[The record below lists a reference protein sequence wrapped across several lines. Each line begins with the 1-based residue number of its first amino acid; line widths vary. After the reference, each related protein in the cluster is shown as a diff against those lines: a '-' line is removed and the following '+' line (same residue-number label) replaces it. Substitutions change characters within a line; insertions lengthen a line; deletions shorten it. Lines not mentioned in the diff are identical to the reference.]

1 MKVANDARELQRR
14 REAQEIRRM
23 LLRKLE
29 EDDEECM
36 KRYRE
41 INEKWSDILASKD
54 PLDIYAEMEAQNAK
68 CLEIMER
75 KDAVIAEL
83 RQELEN
89 ADFKFVND
97 QKSQNEDVDLLINR
111 MDNQVRHIC
120 VFGNNINTTWH
131 IKGSSLFY
139 LDEHHDQSLSSRV
152 IAY

>member
-1 MKVANDARELQRR
+1 
-14 REAQEIRRM
+14 M
-23 LLRKLE
+23 LLRKLK

-36 KRYRE
+36 KRYRK

-54 PLDIYAEMEAQNAK
+54 PLDIHAEMEAQNAK

-120 VFGNNINTTWH
+120 VFGNNINITWH
-131 IKGSSLFY
+131 IKDSCLFY

>member
-1 MKVANDARELQRR
+1 
-14 REAQEIRRM
+14 M

-36 KRYRE
+36 KRYRQ

-120 VFGNNINTTWH
+120 VFGNNINTT
-131 IKGSSLFY
+131 
-139 LDEHHDQSLSSRV
+139 
-152 IAY
+152 

>member
-23 LLRKLE
+23 LLRNLE

-36 KRYRE
+36 RRYRE
-41 INEKWSDILASKD
+41 INGKWSNILASKD
-54 PLDIYAEMEAQNAK
+54 PLDIHAEMEAQSAK

-89 ADFKFVND
+89 ADLKFVND
-97 QKSQNEDVDLLINR
+97 QKSQSEDIDLLINR
-111 MDNQVRHIC
+111 MDNQVRHIYMLL
-120 VFGNNINTTWH
+120 VTILT
-131 IKGSSLFY
+131 
-139 LDEHHDQSLSSRV
+139 
-152 IAY
+152 